1 MVQLHL
7 ILFGF
12 LFRLVQSQSS
22 ASLDVSL
29 TSGRYSGVAT
39 ANGTDKWLG
48 IRYATPPVGN
58 LRFKAPLPITKPSNT
73 LQNASDFGNAC
84 PQRPSATLGAPMS
97 EDCLFLNVWRPQN
110 TTVKAKLPV
119 LVWIHGGAYTSGAA
133 SDPQYDP
140 TRTTVSTPSDSSLV
154 APADLNAGLLDQR
167 LAFEF
172 VQDNIAEFGGD
183 PSKVTIWGQS
193 AGAGSVEAHL
203 LYPTNRTLF
212 RAAMADSSVGPF
224 KTSPPAATYDKPGK
238 SFSRLLEATGCTFG
252 HEAIRCLES
261 VPFETL
267 LDISNAMIDATLNS
281 QLWEPSI
288 GPLGSFADTRASV
301 KIQNKDFLHV
311 PYLGGTNASLSKK
324 AFIMVNEG
332 TTFSV
337 SVLNLNLK
345 GIAQDNALV
354 NFIGHLVIDNSTLTN
369 DVYNDILEMWPAND
383 PLLGAPFNTGDSLFD
398 RAEAWYTDEM
408 FLAPRRLFFENA
420 APLQPMFAYYF
431 REFYPGGNL
440 TLGGMIF
447 ATSLWRKVYHESEL
461 LVLFGPVPDPAIEA
475 DFANQMLDF
484 YLNFVYNMDPGQP
497 WPRYTTESK
506 RVMQLMRDNIT
517 VIPDTHTKSPS
528 DLDWGIDKTD
538 FLLTQKVLNEFQK

>member
-7 ILFGF
+7 IIFGF

-84 PQRPSATLGAPMS
+84 PQRPMTTLGAPRS

-110 TTVKAKLPV
+110 TTVKANLPV
-119 LVWIHGGAYTSGAA
+119 LVWIHGGAYDSGAA
-133 SDPQYDP
+133 SDPAYDP
-140 TRTTVSTPSDSSLV
+140 TRIVTRSADVGQPIVFVSINYRVNTFGFLASSLV

-167 LAFEF
+167 MAFEF
-172 VQDNIAEFGGD
+172 IQDNIAEFGGD

-203 LYPTNRTLF
+203 LYPANQTLF
-212 RAAMADSSVGPF
+212 RAAIADSSVGPF
-224 KTSPPAATYDKPGK
+224 KNSPPASTYDKPGK
-238 SFSRLLEATGCTFG
+238 PFSRLLEATGCTFG
-252 HEAIRCLES
+252 PEAIACLQS

-267 LDISNAMIDATLNS
+267 LNISNAMIDATLNA
-281 QLWEPSI
+281 QLWQPSI
-288 GPLGSFADTRASV
+288 GPLGSFADTRASI

-311 PYLGGTNASLSKK
+311 PYLGGTN
-324 AFIMVNEG
+324 VNEG
-332 TTFSV
+332 TTFSG
-337 SVLNLNLK
+337 SVLGLNLT
-345 GIAQDNALV
+345 GTAQDDAFV

-383 PLLGAPFNTGDSLFD
+383 PLSGAPFNTGDSLFD

-431 REFYPGGNL
+431 REFYPGGNF
-440 TLGGMIF
+440 TLG
-447 ATSLWRKVYHESEL
+447 VYHASEL
-461 LVLFGPVPDPAIEA
+461 LVLFGPVPDPTIET
-475 DFANQMLDF
+475 DFANQMLGF
-484 YLNFVYNMDPGQP
+484 YLNFIYNLNPGKS

-506 RVMQLMRDNIT
+506 SVMQLKRDNIT
-517 VIPDTHTKSPS
+517 AIPDNW
-528 DLDWGIDKTD
+528 DLHRTD
-538 FLLTQKVLNEFQK
+538 FLLTQKVLSEFQK

>member
-7 ILFGF
+7 VLLGF

-39 ANGTDKWLG
+39 ANGTDRWLG

-58 LRFKAPLPITKPSNT
+58 LRFKAPVPIIQSSST
-73 LQNASDFGNAC
+73 LQNASTFGNAC
-84 PQRPSATLGAPMS
+84 PQPPSVNLGAPLS

-110 TTVKAKLPV
+110 TRVNARLPV
-119 LVWIHGGAYTSGAA
+119 LVWLHGGAYTIGAA
-133 SDPQYDP
+133 SDPEYDP
-140 TRTTVSTPSDSSLV
+140 TRIVTRSADIGQPIVFVSINYRVNTFGFLSSSLV
-154 APADLNAGLLDQR
+154 APEDLNAGLLDQR

-224 KTSPPAATYDKPGK
+224 KTSPPASTYDKPGK
-238 SFSRLLEATGCTFG
+238 PFSRLLEATGCTFG
-252 HEAIRCLES
+252 PQAIACLLS

-267 LDISNAMIDATLNS
+267 LNISNAMIDATLNT
-281 QLWEPSI
+281 QLWQPSI
-288 GPLGSFADTRASV
+288 GSSGSFADTRASI

-311 PYLGGTNASLSKK
+311 PYLGGTN
-324 AFIMVNEG
+324 VNEG
-332 TTFSV
+332 TTFSE
-337 SVLNLNLK
+337 SVLGLNLT
-345 GIAQDNALV
+345 GTAQDNAFV

-369 DVYNDILEMWPAND
+369 DVYNDILDMWPAND
-383 PLLGAPFNTGDSLFD
+383 PLLGAPFNTRDSLFD
-398 RAEAWYTDEM
+398 RAEAWYTDAM

-431 REFYPGGNL
+431 REFYPGDNF
-440 TLGGMIF
+440 TLG
-447 ATSLWRKVYHESEL
+447 VYHKSEL
-461 LVLFGPVPDPAIEA
+461 LVLFGPVPDPAIESE
-475 DFANQMLDF
+475 FANQMLGF

-497 WPRYTTESK
+497 WPRYTAES
-506 RVMQLMRDNIT
+506 RSVMQLMRDNIT
-517 VIPDTHTKSPS
+517 AIPDNW
-528 DLDWGIDKTD
+528 DIAKTD